1 MVAKRDA
8 ENLMMMGRK
17 VRFPATK
24 KGCLRDSLFLLIQKH
39 YEYMIILRE

>member
-1 MVAKRDA
+1 VAKRDA
-8 ENLMMMGRK
+8 ENLMMMDRK
-17 VRFPATK
+17 MRFPATK